1 MEKADV
7 LRKVEACGVVAVV
20 RAENGALALRTA
32 EACVAAGIVGIEV
45 AFTVPGAADTIKA
58 LCGQYRDGP
67 AVIGAGTVLDPETAR
82 AAILA
87 GARFVVSPCLNVET
101 VKLCNR
107 YQVAVIPGAMTIKE
121 VVACM
126 EAGADIVKLFPGS
139 LLGPQMVK
147 AIKGPLPQAR
157 LMPTGGVNAEN
168 AGAWIKAGCV
178 AVGAG
183 GELTKGAQTG
193 DFEAV
198 AAAGKALVGAV
209 RAARTVQ
216 AG

>member
-7 LRKVEACGVVAVV
+7 LRKIEACGVVAVV
-20 RAENGALALRTA
+20 RAENEALALRIV

-45 AFTVPGAADTIKA
+45 TFTVPGAVDTIKA

-87 GARFVVSPCLNVET
+87 GAQFVVSPCLNVET

-121 VVACM
+121 AVECM

-147 AIKGPLPQAR
+147 AIQGPLPQAR
-157 LMPTGGVNAEN
+157 LMPTGGVSAEN

-183 GELTKGAQTG
+183 GELTKGAKTG
-193 DFEAV
+193 DFQAVVEA
-198 AAAGKALVGAV
+198 GEALVRAV
-209 RAARTVQ
+209 RAARK
-216 AG
+216 A